1 MTVVPSPGEGV
12 VIGVTAVGLHDASF
26 PVSRE
31 QEDEVHGP
39 VIVIDGHASWK
50 RWFADLYVYRGA
62 LQSLALRNVRSRYK
76 QAALGMTW
84 ALVQPAV
91 QVGVFTV
98 LFGMLAK
105 IPTGGV
111 PYPIFALAGLL
122 PWNLFNR
129 ITNDGAASLVTNQ
142 GIITKLFFPRIF
154 LVLAAG
160 GSALLDACVTVLL
173 LIALL
178 VFYHIAPTMQLWLAL
193 PALAGVLLFSF
204 GFASLLAALNARWRD
219 VQHTLPFMLQIGM
232 FVTPVVYQNTLVP
245 APWRWL
251 LALNP
256 LTGLIDVFRAA
267 LLGTALPAGW
277 IVSLSL
283 AMSAGMTVAGV
294 WFFRRSEATIV
305 DVV

>member
-1 MTVVPSPGEGV
+1 
-12 VIGVTAVGLHDASF
+12 
-26 PVSRE
+26 
-31 QEDEVHGP
+31 
-39 VIVIDGHASWK
+39 
-50 RWFADLYVYRGA
+50 
-62 LQSLALRNVRSRYK
+62 
-76 QAALGMTW
+76 
-84 ALVQPAV
+84 
-91 QVGVFTV
+91 
-98 LFGMLAK
+98 
-105 IPTGGV
+105 
-111 PYPIFALAGLL
+111 
-122 PWNLFNR
+122 
-129 ITNDGAASLVTNQ
+129 
-142 GIITKLFFPRIF
+142 
-154 LVLAAG
+154 
-160 GSALLDACVTVLL
+160 
-173 LIALL
+173 
-178 VFYHIAPTMQLWLAL
+178 MQLWLAL

-245 APWRWL
+245 ARWRWL